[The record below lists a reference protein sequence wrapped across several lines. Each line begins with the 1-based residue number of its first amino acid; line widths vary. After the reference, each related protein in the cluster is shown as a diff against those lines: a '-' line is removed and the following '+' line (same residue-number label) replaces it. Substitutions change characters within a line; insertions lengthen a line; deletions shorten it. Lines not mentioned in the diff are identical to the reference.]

1 MSLSEYVWTVAKYLS
16 LISADVWVWIWVQLT
31 IKGIA
36 AAIVVKVEKVN
47 KIFLQ
52 FCLLFDLLLLIMNYK
67 KNLGKIKEHLL
78 NFSFLK
84 SLILKINKV

>member
-47 KIFLQ
+47 KIFSSILSP
-52 FCLLFDLLLLIMNYK
+52 FWFITINYE
-67 KNLGKIKEHLL
+67 L
-78 NFSFLK
+78 
-84 SLILKINKV
+84 